1 MSKSVFSD
9 ANRIVVEVLVAARK
23 AAGLRQV
30 ELAERIGKD
39 QTYIS
44 RIEQGQRRVD
54 VLEFYAL
61 AKAFGVDPASLYQS
75 LVEKLPDEVAV

>member
-54 VLEFYAL
+54 VLEFYRL
-61 AKAFGVDPASLYQS
+61 ATAMGCDPVALYQS
-75 LVEKLPDEVAV
+75 MAERLPDEFPV